1 MTNFFSDKSTKDIL
15 FFDGSCP
22 MCTKEIK
29 LLEDINDGGLAFM
42 DVHKCEIDDSM
53 ASQLDMLKVLHLRT
67 AEGVWIRGVAAT
79 LQAWSHTNWGWIFKP
94 LLLPLINY
102 VAGYAYNIW
111 AEKRYRRLYDCDTC
125 VGNDK

>member
-1 MTNFFSDKSTKDIL
+1 MTNFFDDKSAKDIL

-53 ASQLDMLKVLHLRT
+53 PSQLDMLKVLHLRT
-67 AEGVWIRGVAAT
+67 AKGDWIRGVPAT
-79 LQAWSHTNWGWIFKP
+79 VQAWSHTNWGWIFKP
-94 LLLPLINY
+94 LLWPLINHA
-102 VAGYAYNIW
+102 AGYAYNIW
-111 AEKRYRRLYDCDTC
+111 AKKRYRRLYDCDTC
-125 VGNDK
+125 VGNDQ